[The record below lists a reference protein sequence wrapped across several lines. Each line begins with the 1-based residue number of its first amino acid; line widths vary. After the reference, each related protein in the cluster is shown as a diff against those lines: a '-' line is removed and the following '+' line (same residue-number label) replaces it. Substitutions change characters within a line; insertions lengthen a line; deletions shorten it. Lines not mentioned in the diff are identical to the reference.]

1 MSLDRGCSPR
11 RIERG
16 GEPAVARHGGL
27 HRGPHVTGTPACLRS
42 SVLQFV
48 ASCSLPEFGPGR
60 YRYSLACSEPTL
72 YSSSYAAMAQSL
84 LRALGGAD
92 TVEWAAYL
100 NSFQDDDGLFRDPL
114 SYGQGWY
121 ADDPLWCGRSHLTC
135 HVLTALACLGAVAAE
150 PLTWL
155 EPWRNCDALVDW
167 LEGLDWGARVGWTG
181 NEIMNVGTL
190 LQYARDFHNDAR
202 AGQAMECLLD
212 SLEQHHLNPESG
224 VWGSLDLTD
233 PLQRSHAVQAA
244 YHWWPL
250 FAYDRRPFPH
260 VDRAVDT
267 VLATQNPRGGFG
279 WGVHNPAEP
288 FGSSACE
295 DIDSIDPLARML
307 SQTDHRRDEVR
318 AALRRGGEWV
328 LRNQQPDG
336 GFVFCLG
343 RAFEYGHP
351 QLRGEAGQ
359 GAMFPTWFRLLSLAL
374 VGRALLDS
382 PLGQLSWQFVN
393 CPGMQF

>member
-1 MSLDRGCSPR
+1 
-11 RIERG
+11 
-16 GEPAVARHGGL
+16 
-27 HRGPHVTGTPACLRS
+27 VTGTPACLRS

-288 FGSSACE
+288 FGSSPARTSTRSIRWRECSAKRITGGTRCE
-295 DIDSIDPLARML
+295 QRCGAAANGCCATSSPM
-307 SQTDHRRDEVR
+307 
-318 AALRRGGEWV
+318 AALCSAWAEPSSTVTHSSAARPGRG
-328 LRNQQPDG
+328 R
-336 GFVFCLG
+336 C
-343 RAFEYGHP
+343 
-351 QLRGEAGQ
+351 
-359 GAMFPTWFRLLSLAL
+359 
-374 VGRALLDS
+374 S
-382 PLGQLSWQFVN
+382 PLGSAC
-393 CPGMQF
+393 CPWRSSGGPFWIARWGN